1 MNCIWSTTG
10 SSRQDH
16 VHYGTPPQDT
26 GPALNDGPC
35 LLRRPS
41 GGLAGTICGGWLY
54 TRVWRENWLYL
65 KNRAPGT
72 TALHDLAEDI
82 HRKRNVADCHPEV
95 VRQGVRAMHETE
107 A

>member
-1 MNCIWSTTG
+1 MW
-10 SSRQDH
+10 
-16 VHYGTPPQDT
+16 
-26 GPALNDGPC
+26 
-35 LLRRPS
+35 
-41 GGLAGTICGGWLY
+41 W
-54 TRVWRENWLYL
+54 ENWLYL
-65 KNRAPGT
+65 QNRVSGT

>member
-1 MNCIWSTTG
+1 MMGRACCVAQAGIWQAWSTMAG
-10 SSRQDH
+10 SS
-16 VHYGTPPQDT
+16 
-26 GPALNDGPC
+26 
-35 LLRRPS
+35 
-41 GGLAGTICGGWLY
+41 
-54 TRVWRENWLYL
+54 TRMWWENWLYL
-65 KNRAPGT
+65 QNRVSGT